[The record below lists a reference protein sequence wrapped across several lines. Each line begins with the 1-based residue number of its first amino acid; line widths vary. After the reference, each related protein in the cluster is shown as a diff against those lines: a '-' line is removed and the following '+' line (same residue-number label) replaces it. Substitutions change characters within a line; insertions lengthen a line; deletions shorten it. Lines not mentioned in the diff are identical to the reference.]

1 MKKNKILYNTSYCI
15 KYIWKIDSK
24 YILLMIIISVLT
36 SIFNVVN
43 LSILRYIT
51 DTLMEQKIKCFLVV
65 ILVMFLLSITIAVI
79 NGSASYLYEPLL

>member
-1 MKKNKILYNTSYCI
+1 
-15 KYIWKIDSK
+15 
-24 YILLMIIISVLT
+24 MIIISVLT